1 MNRTTITLAIGLFTL
16 AQTTWS
22 PAAWAQTQTQK
33 KLPTPVVAIVDIQLV
48 MQNSEAAKGIRTQ
61 IEKVR
66 TSYQQTVH
74 GKEEELRK
82 LDQDLEQQR
91 SILAPDA
98 YQQRQRDFQQ
108 KVADAQKDV
117 QDRRQKLETAFG
129 KAMQQVQDAVVQIVD
144 QIAKEQAITLVLPK
158 ASVIHSADDMDI
170 TQEVLKRLNSRL
182 PTVSVAIPK

>member
-1 MNRTTITLAIGLFTL
+1 MNRTTIALTIGLL
-16 AQTTWS
+16 ALGQTAWS
-22 PAAWAQTQTQK
+22 PAAGAQTQK
-33 KLPTPVVAIVDIQLV
+33 KIPTPTIAIVDVQLV

-66 TSYQQTVH
+66 TSYQQSVH

-91 SILAPDA
+91 SILSPDA

-129 KAMQQVQDAVVQIVD
+129 KAMQQVQDALVQIVD
-144 QIAKEQAITLVLPK
+144 QVAKEQAISLVLPK
-158 ASVIHSADDMDI
+158 ASVIHSGDDMDI

-182 PTVSVAIPK
+182 PSVSVAIPK

>member
-1 MNRTTITLAIGLFTL
+1 MNRTTIALAIGLFAL
-16 AQTTWS
+16 AQTALS
-22 PAAWAQTQTQK
+22 PAAGAQTQK
-33 KLPTPVVAIVDIQLV
+33 KVPTPVVAIVDIQLV

-129 KAMQQVQDAVVQIVD
+129 KAMQQVQDALVQIVD

-182 PTVSVAIPK
+182 PSVSVAIPK

>member
-1 MNRTTITLAIGLFTL
+1 MPRTTIALAIGLFAL
-16 AQTTWS
+16 AQTAWS
-22 PAAWAQTQTQK
+22 PEAGAQTQK
-33 KLPTPVVAIVDIQLV
+33 KVPTPVVAIVDIQLV

-182 PTVSVAIPK
+182 PSVSVAIPK